1 MEVWLDYRH
10 SKETDAI
17 SNHQFDK
24 IISQSPIK
32 DTATLTYSENSLF
45 LDQTLIGTK
54 VLISDSYSQ
63 SNAKKFIG
71 SVAWIVLE
79 FEDWSMIP
87 IENLIAASQDTPT
100 KIAAKIR
107 TPEEAQG
114 AGFALETGV
123 DALIVEN
130 EQDMI
135 EAAFIIKSQRGEQE
149 EIKFEESSPSDDII
163 IAGSAVS
170 DKLLSEFAKDNS
182 LGGFEFLSCIP
193 GTVGGGIKMNAGCFG
208 REFKDIL
215 ISIQAITKS
224 GQVITIPVKEVNFK
238 YRDSKLSDDLI
249 FLSASFKGFKKNLNL
264 IENEMIELKKKKEL
278 AQPTR
283 IKTSGSTFKNPL
295 DQTDKKVWQLIKE
308 SVPDEKSFGDACIS
322 KKHCNFFVNKG
333 DAKFEDM
340 KRLIEFVSE
349 SVLKKTGVKLEKE
362 IKILE

>member
-1 MEVWLDYRH
+1 MSINLKELSSEFNNLKLDYNLKKKNWLNIGGKTKIYYKADNL
-10 SKETDAI
+10 KELI
-17 SNHQFDK
+17 KFLKKINQEKIFVLGGGSN
-24 IISQSPIK
+24 
-32 DTATLTYSENSLF
+32 
-45 LDQTLIGTK
+45 TLITDQKYNGVVIK
-54 VLISDSYSQ
+54 LSNNFNNIS
-63 SNAKKFIG
+63 
-71 SVAWIVLE
+71 L
-79 FEDWSMIP
+79 
-87 IENLIAASQDTPT
+87 L
-100 KIAAKIR
+100 
-107 TPEEAQG
+107 
-114 AGFALETGV
+114 
-123 DALIVEN
+123 
-130 EQDMI
+130 
-135 EAAFIIKSQRGEQE
+135 
-149 EIKFEESSPSDDII
+149 SDDII

-224 GQVITIPVKEVNFK
+224 GQVITIPVKEINFK

-308 SVPDEKSFGDACIS
+308 SVPAEKSFGDACIS

-340 KRLIEFVSE
+340 KRLIEFVSK
-349 SVLKKTGVKLEKE
+349 SVLKKTGVKLETE